1 MQAMVFVDNSIAI
14 GQFST
19 IQASYSSL
27 LECMSVPM
35 KSVIN
40 TPL

>member
-1 MQAMVFVDNSIAI
+1 MQAVFFIDNSIAI

-19 IQASYSSL
+19 IKASYSSL
-27 LECMSVPM
+27 LEGMSVAM